1 MLTKPLHVNIP
12 LFEQLHQ
19 EGLLSDGSLRKV
31 KQKAGAGLFSVHWEL
46 KTILYLGI
54 LLLTGGL
61 GILIYKNI
69 DTIGHQVILAAIG
82 LICIGCF
89 FYCER
94 KKLPFARI
102 KVPAPN
108 SFFDYIL
115 LLGCLTLITFITYL
129 QVQYTAFGTAYGL
142 ATFIPMV
149 ILFFCAYYFDHLG
162 VLSMAITNLAA
173 WAGIAITPL
182 NIMHANNFAEPEIIF
197 SGLLLGVALAVIAW
211 GSKQKDIKAHFGF
224 TYTNFGMNILFIA
237 CLAGMIVFEDFYLLW
252 LLPLAAI
259 VFYFYKQAL
268 ATNSFY
274 LLLMLTIYGYIGIS
288 YVTTLILTYLDRG
301 FDLGIIFLILIYY
314 IFSAIAV
321 VVFLI
326 KMNKKLTHN
335 DSL

>member
-1 MLTKPLHVNIP
+1 MNVH
-12 LFEQLHQ
+12 LFEQLYK
-19 EGLLSDGSLRKV
+19 EGLISDSSFQKV
-31 KQKAGAGLFSVHWEL
+31 KQKADSGLFSLHWEL

-82 LICIGCF
+82 LLCIGCF

-94 KKLPFARI
+94 KKLPFATT

-115 LLGCLTLITFITYL
+115 LLGCLTLLTFITYL
-129 QVQYTAFGTAYGL
+129 QVQYTAFGNAYGL

-173 WAGIAITPL
+173 WMGVAITPL
-182 NIMHANNFAEPEIIF
+182 NIFNANNFENAEIIF
-197 SGLLLGVALAVIAW
+197 AGLLLGVALNVIAW
-211 GSKQKDIKAHFGF
+211 GSKNKNIKAHFWF

-237 CLAGMIVFEDFYLLW
+237 CLAGMFHFDNLYLLW
-252 LLPLAAI
+252 ILPLAGT
-259 VFYFYKQAL
+259 VYYFYKRSL
-268 ATNSFY
+268 ATSSFY

-288 YVTTLILTYLDRG
+288 YVVIRFLSDVIH
-301 FDLGIIFLILIYY
+301 DLGAIYLGLMYFIVSGTGMIMFLIR
-314 IFSAIAV
+314 
-321 VVFLI
+321 
-326 KMNKKLTHN
+326 MNKKLKLN

>member
-1 MLTKPLHVNIP
+1 MNIP
-12 LFEQLHQ
+12 LFEQLQQ
-19 EGLLSDGSLRKV
+19 EGLISEGSLQKV
-31 KQKAGAGLFSVHWEL
+31 KQKARSGLFSLHWEL

-69 DTIGHQVILAAIG
+69 DTIGHQVILTAIG

-94 KKLPFARI
+94 KKLPFAKTR
-102 KVPAPN
+102 VPAPN

-129 QVQYTAFGTAYGL
+129 QVQYTVFGTAYGL

-162 VLSMAITNLAA
+162 ILSMAITNLAA

-182 NIMHANNFAEPEIIF
+182 NILHANNFAEPEIIF

-211 GSKQKDIKAHFGF
+211 GSKQKDIKAHFAF

-237 CLAGMIVFEDFYLLW
+237 CLAGMFVFDDFYLLW

-268 ATNSFY
+268 STDSFY
-274 LLLMLTIYGYIGIS
+274 FLLMLTIYGYIGIS
-288 YVTTLILTYLDRG
+288 YVITRILMFIDRG
-301 FDLGIIFLILIYY
+301 LDMGLVFLLLFYY
-314 IFSAIAV
+314 IFSATGVA
-321 VVFLI
+321 VFLI
-326 KMNKKLTHN
+326 RMNKKLKHN

>member
-1 MLTKPLHVNIP
+1 MDTH
-12 LFEQLHQ
+12 LFEKLYN
-19 EGLLSDGSLRKV
+19 EGLISAPSF
-31 KQKAGAGLFSVHWEL
+31 QKIKLKADSSLFSVHWEL

-82 LICIGCF
+82 LLCIGCF

-94 KKLPFARI
+94 KKLPFAMT
-102 KVPAPN
+102 KVQAPN

-129 QVQYTAFGTAYGL
+129 QVQYTAFGNAYGL

-173 WAGIAITPL
+173 WMGIAITPL
-182 NIMHANNFAEPEIIF
+182 NILKANDFEDAEIIF
-197 SGLLLGVALAVIAW
+197 AGLFLGVALNVIALL
-211 GSKQKDIKAHFGF
+211 SKQKNIKAHFSF

-237 CLAGMIVFEDFYLLW
+237 CLAGMFHFDDWYILW

-259 VFYFYKQAL
+259 AFFFYRRSLATASFYFM
-268 ATNSFY
+268 
-274 LLLMLTIYGYIGIS
+274 LLLTLYGYIGIS
-288 YVTTLILTYLDRG
+288 YVIIRLLIDSRMDMGAVYFG
-301 FDLGIIFLILIYY
+301 FMYFIVSGIGMI
-314 IFSAIAV
+314 
-321 VVFLI
+321 VFLSR
-326 KMNKKLTHN
+326 MNKKLKHN

>member
-1 MLTKPLHVNIP
+1 
-12 LFEQLHQ
+12 LFERLYK
-19 EGLLSDGSLRKV
+19 EGLISDASFQKV
-31 KQKAGAGLFSVHWEL
+31 KQKADSGLFSIHWEL

-82 LICIGCF
+82 LLCIGCF

-94 KKLPFARI
+94 KKLPFATTR
-102 KVPAPN
+102 VPAPN

-115 LLGCLTLITFITYL
+115 LLGCLTLLTFITYL
-129 QVQYTAFGTAYGL
+129 QVQYTAFGNAYGL
-142 ATFIPMV
+142 ATFIPMI

-173 WAGIAITPL
+173 WMGVAITPL
-182 NIMHANNFAEPEIIF
+182 NIFNANNFANAEIIF
-197 SGLLLGVALAVIAW
+197 AGLILGVALNAIAW
-211 GSKQKDIKAHFGF
+211 GSKNKNIKAHFWF

-237 CLAGMIVFEDFYLLW
+237 CLAGMFHFDNLYLLW
-252 LLPLAAI
+252 ILPLAGT
-259 VFYFYKQAL
+259 VYYFYKRSI
-268 ATNSFY
+268 ATSSFY

-288 YVTTLILTYLDRG
+288 YVIIRFLADVIH
-301 FDLGIIFLILIYY
+301 DLGSVFLGLIYFIFSGTGMIMFLIR
-314 IFSAIAV
+314 
-321 VVFLI
+321 
-326 KMNKKLTHN
+326 MNKKLKLN

>member
-1 MLTKPLHVNIP
+1 MNIP
-12 LFEQLHQ
+12 LFERLHQ
-19 EGLLSDGSLRKV
+19 EGLLSDLSLQKV
-31 KQKAGAGLFSVHWEL
+31 KQKENSPLFSVHWEL

-82 LICIGCF
+82 LLCAGCF

-94 KKLPFARI
+94 KKLPFATT

-115 LLGCLTLITFITYL
+115 LLGCLTLLTFITYL
-129 QVQYTAFGTAYGL
+129 QVQYTAFGNAYGL

-173 WAGIAITPL
+173 WMGIAVTPL
-182 NIMHANNFAEPEIIF
+182 SIFQANNFADAEIIF
-197 SGLLLGVALAVIAW
+197 AGLLLGVVLSVIAW
-211 GSKQKDIKAHFGF
+211 ASKRRNIKAHFCF
-224 TYTNFGMNILFIA
+224 TYINFGMNILLIA
-237 CLAGMIVFEDFYLLW
+237 CLGGMFYFDDYYALW
-252 LLPLAAI
+252 LLPLSGI
-259 VFYFYKQAL
+259 VFYFYKRSL
-268 ATNSFY
+268 ATASFY
-274 LLLMLTIYGYIGIS
+274 FMLMLTLYGYTGLS
-288 YVTTLILTYLDRG
+288 YVVVRGLLDLIHGGNLDV
-301 FDLGIIFLILIYY
+301 IFLILMYFILSG
-314 IFSAIAV
+314 IGVA
-321 VVFLI
+321 VFLI
-326 KMNKKLTHN
+326 NMNKKLKHH

>member
-1 MLTKPLHVNIP
+1 VNIP
-12 LFEQLHQ
+12 LFEKLHQ
-19 EGLLSDGSLRKV
+19 EGALSDESLQKV
-31 KQKAGAGLFSVHWEL
+31 KQKAGAGIFSVHWEL

-82 LICIGCF
+82 LLCAGCF

-94 KKLPFARI
+94 KKLPFATS

-115 LLGCLTLITFITYL
+115 LLGCLTLISFITYL
-129 QVQYTAFGTAYGL
+129 QVQYTTFGNAYGM

-182 NIMHANNFAEPEIIF
+182 NILHANNFEEPEIIL
-197 SGLLLGVALAVIAW
+197 SGLLLGVALVVIAW
-211 GSKQKDIKAHFGF
+211 GSKQKNLKAHFSF
-224 TYTNFGMNILFIA
+224 SYTNFGMNMLFIA
-237 CLAGMIVFEDFYLLW
+237 CLAGMFVFEDYYLLW
-252 LLPLAAI
+252 FLPLAAI
-259 VFYFYKQAL
+259 VYYFYKQAL
-268 ATNSFY
+268 STDSFY
-274 LLLMLTIYGYIGIS
+274 LLLMLTIYGYTGIS
-288 YVTTLILTYLDRG
+288 YVITRILMSIDRN
-301 FDLGIIFLILIYY
+301 FDLGIIFLIFFYF
-314 IFSAIAV
+314 IFSAIGV
-321 VVFLI
+321 LMVLI
-326 KMNKKLTHN
+326 RMNKKLKTN
-335 DSL
+335 DSI

>member
-1 MLTKPLHVNIP
+1 MNIP

-19 EGLLSDGSLRKV
+19 EGLVSAASLHKV
-31 KQKAGAGLFSVHWEL
+31 KQKARSGIFSIHWEL

-94 KKLPFARI
+94 KKLPFARNQ
-102 KVPAPN
+102 VPAPN

-129 QVQYTAFGTAYGL
+129 QVQYTAFGNAYGM

-162 VLSMAITNLAA
+162 VLSMAVTNLAA

-182 NIMHANNFAEPEIIF
+182 NILHANNFAEPEIIF
-197 SGLLLGVALAVIAW
+197 TGLLLGVALAVAAW
-211 GSKQKDIKAHFGF
+211 GSKQKNIKAHFSF
-224 TYTNFGMNILFIA
+224 TYSNFGMNILFIG
-237 CLAGMIVFEDFYLLW
+237 CLAGMFVYEDFYLLW

-259 VFYFYKQAL
+259 VYYFYKQSL
-268 ATNSFY
+268 ATASFY

-288 YVTTLILTYLDRG
+288 YVITRG
-301 FDLGIIFLILIYY
+301 LVSLARDFDIGVIFLILMYY
-314 IFSAIAV
+314 ILSAIGIV
-321 VVFLI
+321 LFLTR
-326 KMNKKLTHN
+326 MNKKLKHN

>member
-1 MLTKPLHVNIP
+1 MNIP
-12 LFEQLHQ
+12 LFEQLQQ
-19 EGLLSDGSLRKV
+19 EGLISQGSLQKV
-31 KQKAGAGLFSVHWEL
+31 KQKARSGFFSVHWEL

-94 KKLPFARI
+94 KKLPFAKTR
-102 KVPAPN
+102 VPAPN

-162 VLSMAITNLAA
+162 VLSMAVTNLAA

-182 NIMHANNFAEPEIIF
+182 NILHANNFAEPEIIF

-237 CLAGMIVFEDFYLLW
+237 CLAGMIVFENFYLLW

-259 VFYFYKQAL
+259 VYYFYKQAL
-268 ATNSFY
+268 LTDSFY
-274 LLLMLTIYGYIGIS
+274 FLLMLTIYGYIGIS
-288 YVTTLILTYLDRG
+288 YSITRLLMYLMSP
-301 FDLGIIFLILIYY
+301 DLGIILIVLMYY
-314 IFSAIAV
+314 IFSSIGIV
-321 VVFLI
+321 MFLI
-326 KMNKKLTHN
+326 RMNKKLNHN